1 MIDNNQP
8 DAEVWLIARRDLI
21 APNDITYA
29 FCNASK
35 ETSLTRLAQM
45 LCTRYWV
52 ERALQNAKSEA
63 GLDEYEV
70 RGWRGWHHHMTLT
83 LLAMLFLLELQ
94 MSLKDKAPMMTVQ
107 DAREILQEI
116 LPKREITEKDLIE
129 IIRRKHQQRFNA
141 RQAHLKNANSS

>member
-21 APNDITYA
+21 DPNDITYA
-29 FCNASK
+29 FYNASK
-35 ETSLTRLAQM
+35 EISLTRLAQM

-70 RGWRGWHHHMTLT
+70 CGWHHHMTLT
-83 LLAMLFLLELQ
+83 LHAMLFLLELQ
-94 MSLKDKAPMMTVQ
+94 MSLKAKVPMITVQ
-107 DAREILQEI
+107 NAREILQEI

-129 IIRRKHQQRFNA
+129 IIRRKHQQRFDA